1 MGTLTISMAI
11 FNSYVSLPAGIP
23 WVILIMVKC
32 QGTCSCLQPIRGSKC
47 VFISL
52 ETHAASSLIFHWLL
66 LSPYSLDIYGYLIS
80 LNGCRGFYAD
90 SHWLVHTRPCY
101 VYVYMSIAFGQT
113 VSPKK
118 GHWWRGELFPVGG
131 HWLSITRC
139 GPLLP
144 GSKNNT

>member
-1 MGTLTISMAI
+1 MLV
-11 FNSYVSLPAGIP
+11 YQRVSHGSF
-23 WVILIMVKC
+23 WSWSSVKAHAHA
-32 QGTCSCLQPIRGSKC
+32 CSQSVVPNVCSSALKRMLQ
-47 VFISL
+47 
-52 ETHAASSLIFHWLL
+52 ASLIFHWLL

-80 LNGCRGFYAD
+80 LNVCRGFYAD